1 MKFFLIA
8 GIMCLAYYIVTLIAG
23 GFSKFPLIWLGLGC
37 ACIGGYFGRGYL
49 CNFGLH
55 VPVPLRIV
63 FWCIVTFLVL
73 GVLIVEIMIIRTG
86 RKPPMAYAD
95 YIIILGAQVKGVR
108 PSKALL
114 RRIMTACDYMKT
126 NPETKA
132 ILSGGKGPDEE
143 ISEAECMRRVL
154 VQSGIDQQRLIL
166 EDKSVNTLENLK
178 YSLADVGYGHRI
190 VIATCNFHQLRA
202 QAVARKLGMREV
214 SGIGSGSGHML
225 KVNDYFREFFAL
237 LKYYISGLI

>member
-1 MKFFLIA
+1 MKFLLIT

-37 ACIGGYFGRGYL
+37 ACIGGYFGKGYL
-49 CNFGLH
+49 QAIGLH
-55 VPVPLRIV
+55 MPVLLRIV
-63 FWCIVTFLVL
+63 FWCIVIFAVL
-73 GVLIVEIMIIRTG
+73 CVLIVEVMIIHTG
-86 RKPPMAYAD
+86 RKPPMLHAD
-95 YIIILGAQVKGVR
+95 YIVILGAQVKGTR

-114 RRIMTACDYMKT
+114 RRIMTACDYMNT

-132 ILSGGKGPDEE
+132 ILSGGKGPDEG

-154 VQSGIDQQRLIL
+154 VQNGIDEKRLIL
-166 EDKSVNTLENLK
+166 EDKSENTLENLQ
-178 YSLADVGYGHRI
+178 YSLADVGYEHRI
-190 VIATCNFHQLRA
+190 VIATCDFHQLRA
-202 QAVARKLGMREV
+202 QAVARKFGVREV
-214 SGIGSGSGHML
+214 SGTGSGSGHML

>member
-23 GFSKFPLIWLGLGC
+23 GFSKFPLIWLGFSC
-37 ACIGGYFGRGYL
+37 VCIGGYFGRGYL
-49 CNFGLH
+49 HDFGLH
-55 VPVPLRIV
+55 MPVPLRIV

-73 GVLIVEIMIIRTG
+73 GVFVVEIMIIRTG
-86 RKPPMAYAD
+86 RKPPMPYAD
-95 YIIILGAQVKGVR
+95 YIIILGAQVKGIR

-126 NPETKA
+126 NPDTKA
-132 ILSGGKGPDEE
+132 ILSGGKGPDEG
-143 ISEAECMRRVL
+143 ISEAECMRHVL
-154 VQSGIDQQRLIL
+154 VQSGIDEQRLIL

-178 YSLADVGYGHRI
+178 YSLEDVGYEHRI
-190 VIATCNFHQLRA
+190 VIATCDFHQLRA
-202 QAVARKLGMREV
+202 QAVARKLGVREV
-214 SGIGSGSGHML
+214 SGIGCGSGHML

>member
-1 MKFFLIA
+1 MKFLLIA
-8 GIMCLAYYIVTLIAG
+8 GTMCLAYYIVTLIAG

-37 ACIGGYFGRGYL
+37 VCIGGYFCRDYL
-49 CNFGLH
+49 KDFGLH
-55 VPVPLRIV
+55 MPVPLRIV
-63 FWCIVTFLVL
+63 FWCIVILTILCVLV
-73 GVLIVEIMIIRTG
+73 VEIMIIRTG
-86 RKPPMAYAD
+86 RKLPMPQAD
-95 YIIILGAQVKGVR
+95 YIVILGAQVKGIR

-132 ILSGGKGPDEE
+132 ILSGGKGPDEG

-154 VQSGIDQQRLIL
+154 VQNGIDEQRLIL

-178 YSLADVGYGHRI
+178 YSLADVGYEHRI
-190 VIATCNFHQLRA
+190 VIATCDFHQLRA
-202 QAVARKLGMREV
+202 QAVARKLGVREV